1 MTPFLANAST
11 LSIWRRAG
19 ASLALAASL
28 AFALQPTL
36 VLAQAVDG
44 DNQPPPKAQPKKTK
58 PAAKKASRTS
68 PTDNVSDDLNRRE
81 AERAAGVVREM
92 AATPAPA
99 TLPASNATAAP
110 QPLVP
115 PAAAAAAA
123 ALGATPVEV
132 RKTTASEPP
141 TVAAIPPRPPI
152 VSARSRRRRPLTRRR
167 SSRLRQRSRKLRHV
181 RRHRHQGRRLSRSS
195 RRPPAIRRRRR

>member
-28 AFALQPTL
+28 AFALQPPL

-92 AATPAPA
+92 AAAAAPTSAPA
-99 TLPASNATAAP
+99 INPAATAVPQTPGPRTPMQQPACPLAPPASP
-110 QPLVP
+110 
-115 PAAAAAAA
+115 
-123 ALGATPVEV
+123 TP
-132 RKTTASEPP
+132 T
-141 TVAAIPPRPPI
+141 
-152 VSARSRRRRPLTRRR
+152 
-167 SSRLRQRSRKLRHV
+167 
-181 RRHRHQGRRLSRSS
+181 
-195 RRPPAIRRRRR
+195 